1 MHGEGH
7 PIGVLCGTHVIRILM
22 FLDGNGPS
30 CKTEIYSAVGRSA
43 TMPQKI
49 ASLADAGLVVLRR
62 KGISEEVWALPCLVS
77 FARLTA
83 SWPER
88 DWSKQLSPGSPGR
101 SFHVPGVLMW

>member
-7 PIGVLCGTHVIRILM
+7 PIGVLCGMHVIQILM

-49 ASLADAGLVVLRR
+49 ASLVDAGLVVLQR
-62 KGISEEVWALPCLVS
+62 KGISEMVE
-77 FARLTA
+77 LT
-83 SWPER
+83 E
-88 DWSKQLSPGSPGR
+88 LGSAVAGKLR
-101 SFHVPGVLMW
+101 EIDAMMG

>member
-1 MHGEGH
+1 MHGEEH
-7 PIGVLCGTHVIRILM
+7 PIGVLCGTHVIQILM

-62 KGISEEVWALPCLVS
+62 KGISEVVELTELGSAVS
-77 FARLTA
+77 AKLREIDGIMA
-83 SWPER
+83 
-88 DWSKQLSPGSPGR
+88 
-101 SFHVPGVLMW
+101 